1 MPDLNSEAILAAVAS
16 REEATISFLQ
26 DLLRAPS
33 VNPWFGD
40 PAEISAEE
48 KVQDVFEARFRDL
61 DADVIDRWEPQADE
75 LAHRADGPGYYPG
88 RDFTGR
94 PNVVAVFKGS
104 APTGKAVM
112 IQGHCDVVQVGSHWT
127 EDPFGGERKEGK
139 IFGRGAVDMKGGM
152 AAAVGA
158 IEALRDAGV
167 TLREDLIVA
176 SVADEEAGGMGTLSL
191 VDRGYRAPGGAIVP
205 EATNLNIAPLCRGI
219 LWGRVTLHGRAGHIE
234 LERKP
239 WREGGAVD
247 AIDYGHRL
255 LDAIRER
262 NAQWANDPLKN
273 HQYLPIPCQIYVA
286 QLDAGEFPTTYAASC
301 TLTFNAQYLP
311 VQKDANGLGSIVKHE
326 LEELFGGFVTGDDWF
341 DEHPPTVE
349 WLVDADCG
357 ETPDSEP
364 VVTATLAAARQVGLS
379 SELQGC
385 MSHTDMGLQ
394 IDDGTPTINF
404 GPGHMGVAHQADEH
418 VLETDLLA
426 ATKVMALTIAEL
438 CGAEASSTGSHH

>member
-1 MPDLNSEAILAAVAS
+1 MSPRNDDSIFEAIEQ
-16 REEATISFLQ
+16 REESTIRLLQ

-40 PAEISAEE
+40 ADEISREAA
-48 KVQDVFEARFRDL
+48 VQDVFEARLRAL
-61 DADVIDRWEPQADE
+61 GADEIDRWEPSADA

-94 PNVVAVFKGS
+94 PNLVATFKGS
-104 APTGKAVM
+104 APTGKTVM
-112 IQGHCDVVQVGSHWT
+112 IQGHCDVVEVGSGWT
-127 EDPFGGERKEGK
+127 EDPFGGARKDGK
-139 IFGRGAVDMKGGM
+139 IYGRGAVDMKGGM
-152 AAAVGA
+152 AAAIGA
-158 IEALRDAGV
+158 LEALKDAGIQ
-167 TLREDLIVA
+167 LEEDLLIA
-176 SVADEEAGGMGTLSL
+176 SVSDEEAGGMGTLSL

-219 LWGRVTLHGRAGHIE
+219 LWGKVTLHGRAGHIE

-247 AIDYGHRL
+247 AVAYGHQM

-262 NAQWANDPLKN
+262 NAQWKDDPIKN
-273 HQYLPIPCQIYVA
+273 HRYLPIPCQIYVA
-286 QLDAGEFPTTYAASC
+286 QLDAGEFPTTYARTC
-301 TLTFNAQYLP
+301 EITFNAQYLP
-311 VQKDANGLGSIVKHE
+311 VQKDANGLGSIVKAE
-326 LEELFGGFVTGDDWF
+326 LEELFLNFAPGDDWVAQ
-341 DEHPPTVE
+341 HPPTIE

-364 VVTATLAAARQVGLS
+364 VVTTTLANAHKLGLPS
-379 SELQGC
+379 VLQGC

-418 VLETDLLA
+418 LFETDLLA
-426 ATKVMALTIAEL
+426 ATKVMALTIADL
-438 CGAEASSTGSHH
+438 CRTGN